1 MASVS
6 MNALDGGRTTI
17 ASERL
22 ESLRAG
28 LRGRLC
34 LPGDPGYDEAR
45 AIWNGVIDRRP
56 AGVSDG
62 GAGSWGY
69 GWTPGAGWRA
79 WPPTARSA
87 TRASRTTRICSG
99 PSGAAAATWAW

>member
-45 AIWNGVIDRRP
+45 AIWNGMIDRRP
-56 AGVSDG
+56 AVIVRAEVADDVVAAVNFARDNGLQLAVKGGGHNIAGNAGCDG
-62 GAGSWGY
+62 GLA
-69 GWTPGAGWRA
+69 PHL
-79 WPPTARSA
+79 
-87 TRASRTTRICSG
+87 
-99 PSGAAAATWAW
+99 